1 MKTQIDRLGSKIIL
15 LADEELEAVA
25 GGRPDIS
32 DIVVVK
38 VLDSTT
44 LQLYPS
50 APAK

>member
-1 MKTQIDRLGSKIIL
+1 MKPQINTQEGEITP

-32 DIVVVK
+32 EIVVVK

-44 LQLYPS
+44 PQLYLS

>member
-1 MKTQIDRLGSKIIL
+1 MGTRISTQEREITL

-32 DIVVVK
+32 EIVVVK
-38 VLDSTT
+38 VLDSTSS
-44 LQLYPS
+44 QLYLS